1 MISFFSVSFL
11 LLLFFLFRRVM
22 YLDTCSLV
30 FYFFHYSYVHFS
42 QLLTSILLFI
52 LCPLPTFFQLLSIY
66 FKKGSLLTCS
76 LPISLLLFMSQK
88 IPHIFPDKSQTF
100 FKETNKIYPLS
111 HEMLKRDTR
120 LGGSFVCKM

>member
-1 MISFFSVSFL
+1 MISFFSVSFF

-52 LCPLPTFFQLLSIY
+52 LCPSLLSSNSY
-66 FKKGSLLTCS
+66 PFTSRKGSLLTCS